1 MVNKAD
7 IRRFL
12 GEIRKSIPGGG
23 KQKKQMIERVKAS
36 ILEYLAEKPD
46 AGYDDLCTRF
56 GAPEQIA
63 ASYLEELDISE
74 IRKQMTIRKKILMIA
89 ALTAICIVLLWI
101 GAVTSALIHNYKY
114 SNGYIEV
121 TVEVEER
128 IPLEGD

>member
-1 MVNKAD
+1 MANKAD

-12 GEIRKSIPGGG
+12 REIRKSIPGGG

-46 AGYDDLCTRF
+46 AGYDDLCARF

-63 ASYLEELDISE
+63 ASYLEELDVSDLK
-74 IRKQMTIRKKILMIA
+74 KQLTIREKIVCAVVAVVIVA
-89 ALTAICIVLLWI
+89 VGIWAGVVVHALREYGDAMP
-101 GAVTSALIHNYKY
+101 
-114 SNGYIEV
+114 GYIEV

-128 IPLEGD
+128 VPGE

>member
-12 GEIRKSIPGGG
+12 REIRKSIPGGG
-23 KQKKQMIERVKAS
+23 KQKKQMVERVKVS
-36 ILEYLAEKPD
+36 ILEYLTEEPD

-63 ASYLEELDISE
+63 AAYLEELDVSDLK
-74 IRKQMTIRKKILMIA
+74 KQLTIREKIVRA
-89 ALTAICIVLLWI
+89 VATGVIV
-101 GAVTSALIHNYKY
+101 AVIVWLGVAVYAVREY
-114 SNGYIEV
+114 GDAMPGYIEV

-128 IPLEGD
+128 IPGEGG